1 MMKRKARLLASTLI
15 VGVGVGAMPALAQT
29 TAEADAPQEIIV
41 TGSRIQRTDL
51 ASVSPV
57 TVVGQEEFQM
67 TGAVNVEQVLNTLPQ
82 VLPGFTGNSNN
93 PGNGAVTVNLR
104 NLGTT
109 RTLVL
114 VNGRRWM
121 FYNTSQIVDLNTIPQ
136 FMLEGVDVV
145 TGGAS
150 AVYGSDAVAGVVNFR
165 LRKDL
170 EGVIAGATYSITGE
184 GDGSRLS
191 VDLGFGTKFA
201 DGNGHIALYANYTK
215 REPIFQSARTFSRT
229 AAGDGCI
236 IPGSTNSSTG
246 LGINFGGATSSCV
259 SRGGEVGL
267 IPQGSSSTPIAT
279 LPSVGGGNGLIFN
292 PSGGGTRPFLNPEDL
307 YNYAPDN
314 YLQLPQERYL
324 IGGYASYEFS
334 PGHEL
339 FTELSFVNNHVNQE
353 LAPTPAGVSAPLMVN
368 SPFFD
373 AGTQARLRAL
383 DTDGDGYVTTNVGFR
398 FNQSGA
404 RNALQN
410 RNAFR
415 ILAGVRGDITSN
427 LQYEA
432 FYSYAR
438 TQNTQYQQGNVSVS
452 RYQAALSSE
461 FGPDGQLRCRDAA
474 ARSAGCVPIN
484 VFGLG
489 LADPAAINYVT
500 INSTNLEQSSLKN
513 AVGVISGTFGNLGL
527 GADDLGFAIGA
538 EYREM
543 GASYSPDTYLSSGDV
558 VGFNA
563 GQPTSGR
570 YNAQEIFA
578 EIRVPIIS
586 EGIVHRLELNGAA
599 RYSDYS
605 LETVGG
611 VWTYAAGV
619 EFAPIRDVGFR
630 GQYQRAVRAPNVED
644 LFGGQSVGFPSATD
658 PCSGRFTGQ
667 RTDTLYALCRAS
679 GVPASVTDPETGN
692 ITSGVWS
699 IAVQPT
705 AQIQGVFGGNP
716 DLKEETSD
724 TWTVGAVIQPS
735 FAPGLNITV
744 DYFNITVK
752 DTISQFGGG
761 LNSALSLC
769 YTVVQDVDH
778 PVCAPFI
785 GQRNS
790 TTGAL
795 GVTNGGGNPL
805 ILSANIGKLKT
816 SGIDTQVDYTLP
828 LGFSLFGKEESR
840 LNFFFL
846 GTYLDKFRST
856 AVASIP
862 ERETIAE
869 GSVSTNPLP
878 RWRHTARLALADS
891 FGTVS
896 LRWRYFGPIEDPRV
910 KNTFNGLERV
920 GTDPAH
926 LPNARVGAVNYFDFS
941 FSADVDERLTLTAGV
956 NNLFD
961 KLPEVLGAM
970 QEQANTYPSTYDV
983 LGRDF
988 FISARLR
995 F

>member
-67 TGAVNVEQVLNTLPQ
+67 SGAVNVEQVLNTLPQ

-184 GDGSRLS
+184 GDGPRLS

-215 REPIFQSARTFSRT
+215 REPIFQGARNFSRT

-236 IPGSTNSSTG
+236 IAGSTNPSTG
-246 LGINFGGATSSCV
+246 LGINLGGSTGTCV
-259 SRGGEVGL
+259 SRGGEIGL
-267 IPQGSSSTPIAT
+267 SPQGSGSTPIAT

-353 LAPTPAGVSAPLMVN
+353 LAPTPAGVNAALQVN

-373 AGTQARLRAL
+373 AGTQAALAAL
-383 DTDGDGYVTTNVGFR
+383 DTDGDGYVTTTVGYR

-415 ILAGVRGDITSN
+415 VLGGVRGNITSN

-438 TQNTQYQQGNVSVS
+438 TQNTQYQKGNVSVS
-452 RYQAALSSE
+452 RYLAALSSE

-489 LADPAAINYVT
+489 LADPAAIKYVT
-500 INSTNLEQSSLKN
+500 INSTNLEESSLKN

-543 GASYSPDTYLSSGDV
+543 GASYSPDTYLASGDV

-563 GQPTSGR
+563 GQPTSGS
-570 YNAQEIFA
+570 YNATEIFG
-578 EIRVPIIS
+578 ELRIPIIS

-605 LETVGG
+605 LESVGG

-619 EFAPIRDVGFR
+619 EFAPIRDIGFR

-644 LFGGQSVGFPSATD
+644 LFGGQSVGFPAATD
-658 PCSGRFTGQ
+658 PCSDRGTPAS
-667 RTDTLYALCRAS
+667 RTDTLRQLCLDS
-679 GVPASVTDPETGN
+679 GVPAANVFTR
-692 ITSGVWS
+692 
-699 IAVQPT
+699 AVQPN

-724 TWTVGAVIQPS
+724 TWTVGAVIQPR

-769 YTVVQDVDH
+769 YTVVEDLSH
-778 PVCAPFI
+778 PVCAPFV
-785 GQRNS
+785 GKRNA

-795 GVTNGGGNPL
+795 GATSGGGNPL
-805 ILSANIGKLKT
+805 ILSANIGKLTT

-846 GTYLDKFRST
+846 GTYLDKFRSIP
-856 AVASIP
+856 VASIP

-891 FGTVS
+891 FGTLSV
-896 LRWRYFGPIEDPRV
+896 RWRYFGPIEDSRI
-910 KNTFNGLERV
+910 KNTFSGLDRV
-920 GTDPAH
+920 GADPAL
-926 LPNARVGAVNYFDFS
+926 LPNARVGAVNYFDFT
-941 FSADVDERLTLTAGV
+941 FSADVDQYLTLTAGV
-956 NNLFD
+956 NNLFN
-961 KLPEVLGAM
+961 KMPEVLGAM